1 MDRGRNE
8 EDAMADVM
16 PAACEGCGLS
26 RREFVGRSTLAAV
39 TALLASACGGTI
51 DAVTNAL
58 DPAGG
63 GSVTIN
69 LADYPALANVG
80 GIAKVSTGGAP
91 VAVVRQG
98 ASTFVAFSM
107 SCPHA
112 GTTINISGGGFVCPN
127 HGARFN
133 AAGQWTGGQST
144 SALSSVPVTYD
155 SVAGTLTLGAVP
167 NPGTGGG
174 DDDDEDDDD

>member
-1 MDRGRNE
+1 
-8 EDAMADVM
+8 MAEVM
-16 PAACEGCGLS
+16 PAACVGCGLS

-39 TALLASACGGTI
+39 TAMLASACGGVI
-51 DAVTNAL
+51 DAVTNPL
-58 DPAGG
+58 DPTGG

-91 VAVVRQG
+91 VAVVRQS
-98 ASTFVAFSM
+98 AAAFLAFSM

-112 GTTINISGGGFVCPN
+112 GTTINIVGSGFVCPN

-144 SALSSVPVTYD
+144 SALTSIPVTYD
-155 SVAGTLTLGAVP
+155 AAAGTLTLGATP
-167 NPGTGGG
+167 PGTGTGGGG
-174 DDDDEDDDD
+174 DDDDDD

>member
-1 MDRGRNE
+1 
-8 EDAMADVM
+8 MAEVM

-39 TALLASACGGTI
+39 AAMLASACGGTI
-51 DAVTNAL
+51 DGVTNPF

-63 GSVTIN
+63 GAPLTIN
-69 LADYPALANVG
+69 LGDYPALASVG

-98 ASTFVAFSM
+98 TATFVAFSM

-112 GTTINISGGGFVCPN
+112 GTTVNISGSGFVCPN

-133 AAGQWTGGQST
+133 AAGQWTGGQRT
-144 SALSSVPVTYD
+144 SGLTSVPVTYD
-155 SVAGTLTLGAVP
+155 AAAGTLTLGAVP
-167 NPGTGGG
+167 GGTRTGGG
-174 DDDDEDDDD
+174 DDDDD

>member
-1 MDRGRNE
+1 
-8 EDAMADVM
+8 MAEVM

-39 TALLASACGGTI
+39 AAMLASACGGTI
-51 DAVTNAL
+51 DGVTNPL
-58 DPAGG
+58 DPAAGG
-63 GSVTIN
+63 GSVTLN

-112 GTTINISGGGFVCPN
+112 GTTINISGAGFVCPN

-144 SALSSVPVTYD
+144 SALTSVPVTYD
-155 SVAGTLTLGAVP
+155 AAAGTLTLGAVSGP
-167 NPGTGGG
+167 ATGGG
-174 DDDDEDDDD
+174 DDDDDDEEDDDD